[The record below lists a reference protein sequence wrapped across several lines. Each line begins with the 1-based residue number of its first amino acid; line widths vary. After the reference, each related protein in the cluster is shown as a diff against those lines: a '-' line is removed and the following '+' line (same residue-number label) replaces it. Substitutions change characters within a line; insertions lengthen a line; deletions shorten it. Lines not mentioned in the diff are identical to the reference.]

1 MKEITY
7 KIYNKE
13 EITDDIADDFL
24 KLLKKQEKV
33 RNPNTNKIKLCRQ
46 IILCYVENNFA
57 GIGALKPKTRSDFNI
72 LKADLP
78 NLEEKF
84 EWELGYFYTDPNYRK
99 LGIASI
105 MTKLLL
111 YGKENENFLAT
122 TEIYN
127 TNPMIYILEK
137 HGFRQCGKV
146 WKSTIHDGVI
156 GLFLKI
162 NEGQII
168 KNENK

>member
-46 IILCYVENNFA
+46 IILCCVGNDLV
-57 GIGALKPKTRSDFNI
+57 GIGALKQKTKADFNVA
-72 LKADLP
+72 KADLP

-84 EWELGYFYTDPNYRK
+84 EWELGYFYTDPNYEKR
-99 LGIASI
+99 GIAST
-105 MTKLLL
+105 MARLLL
-111 YGKENENFLAT
+111 YGKEKENFLAT
-122 TEIYN
+122 TEIYS
-127 TNPMIYILEK
+127 TNSML
-137 HGFRQCGKV
+137 CNM
-146 WKSTIHDGVI
+146 
-156 GLFLKI
+156 LK
-162 NEGQII
+162 
-168 KNENK
+168 KPTHK